1 MKTVEE
7 YEEYAK
13 SLFLNGYNCSQS
25 VVCAFSDILNVDE
38 KLLMRLSSPFGG
50 GMGRLREVCGAVS
63 GMFIVLGLLEGYDDV
78 TDINLKTELYKKV
91 QKLASEFEEENGT
104 IICREL
110 LGLDKGK
117 DSPVPEARTKEYYE
131 KRPCPDKVKSA
142 AGILAN
148 FIYESKLHEY

>member
-1 MKTVEE
+1 MKSVEE
-7 YEEYAK
+7 YGEYAK
-13 SLFLNGYNCSQS
+13 SFFLKGYNCSQS
-25 VVCAFSDILNVDE
+25 VVCAFSDVLELDE

-63 GMFIVLGLLEGYDDV
+63 GMFIVLGFLEGYDDV
-78 TDINLKTELYKKV
+78 SDITLKTELYKKV
-91 QKLASEFEEENGT
+91 QKLAGEFEKENGT

-117 DSPVPEARTKEYYE
+117 DSPVPEERTKEYYE

-142 AGILAN
+142 ARILAKY
-148 FIYESKLHEY
+148 ICETQDK

>member
-1 MKTVEE
+1 MKSVDE
-7 YEEYAK
+7 YGEYAK
-13 SLFLNGYNCSQS
+13 SLFMKGYNCSQS
-25 VVCAFSDILNVDE
+25 VVCAFSDVLDIDE
-38 KLLMRLSSPFGG
+38 KMLMRLSSPFGG

-78 TDINLKTELYKKV
+78 SDINLKMELYKKV
-91 QKLASEFEEENGT
+91 QKLAADFEAENGT

-117 DSPVPEARTKEYYE
+117 DSPVPEERTKEYYE

-142 AGILAN
+142 AKILAKYLN
-148 FIYESKLHEY
+148 EQNY